1 MFDDIMKKKKIIYV
15 QMLQILFVSTLNRKF
30 AKI

>member
-1 MFDDIMKKKKIIYV
+1 MFDDIMKKKIIIYV